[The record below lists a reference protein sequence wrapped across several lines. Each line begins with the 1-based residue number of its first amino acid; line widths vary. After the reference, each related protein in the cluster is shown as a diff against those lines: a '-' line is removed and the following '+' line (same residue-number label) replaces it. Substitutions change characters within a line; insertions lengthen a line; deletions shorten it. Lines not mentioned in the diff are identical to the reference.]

1 MTFIK
6 ITILTAEEITSR
18 FVLICL
24 GITTKDTTA
33 VSKIYLLP
41 FKLHKGIRNQIDIF
55 TIKISRH

>member
-1 MTFIK
+1 MTLIK

-33 VSKIYLLP
+33 VSKIHLLP
-41 FKLHKGIRNQIDIF
+41 FKLLKGIGNQINVF
-55 TIKISRH
+55 AIKISRH